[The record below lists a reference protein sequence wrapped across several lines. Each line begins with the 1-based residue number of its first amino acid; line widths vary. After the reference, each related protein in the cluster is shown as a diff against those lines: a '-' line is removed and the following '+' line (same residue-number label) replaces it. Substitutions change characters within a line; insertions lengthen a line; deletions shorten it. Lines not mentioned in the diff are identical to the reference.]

1 MFAGPGSF
9 DINVELKS
17 VPPRF
22 DLSNFE
28 VAPLTCR
35 REKDKTW
42 SMKLPPVTTTDISP
56 VAVSITTT
64 AIGALFRLTGDR
76 VFMSDFGLDLIT
88 TEEGCPTDD
97 NLKLKFT
104 LDSALLGA
112 AEVDLEIPV
121 FSVEQSFDFKRV

>member
-1 MFAGPGSF
+1 
-9 DINVELKS
+9 
-17 VPPRF
+17 
-22 DLSNFE
+22 
-28 VAPLTCR
+28 
-35 REKDKTW
+35 
-42 SMKLPPVTTTDISP
+42 MKLPPVTTTDISP
-56 VAVSITTT
+56 VTVSITTT